1 MKTHAKKSRRERG
14 YLLVGLLAMMTISL
28 VMMAAA
34 LPQLKFESQREREE
48 EMLWRGQQI
57 AMALGQYGQM
67 KSGQLP
73 NTLEELVDG
82 VTVGVKKVRL
92 LRRSALCDP
101 MVPCAGDKSNWRLV
115 HSFDPVISSMISS
128 LQAYQQKKKDDP
140 QMMQQLA
147 MAIGLLQRHAPQVQL
162 PGQSINLGG
171 GGLTNPGQD
180 PNNQNPQNPN
190 DPQGEPGRSLLG
202 GLQSDQKPIVG
213 VVSRSKDRT
222 VRQILDL
229 EQYDQELFFAG
240 GTVIAGGFYSPYF
253 AGTGGA
259 QAPQVNPCPNGG
271 FYLPD
276 SDGKMRCFGGLFDGQ
291 CAPPRKMVNGVCQ

>member
-14 YLLVGLLAMMTISL
+14 YLMVGLLAMMTISL

-57 AMALGQYGQM
+57 AMAIGKFSQM
-67 KSGQLP
+67 KGNQLP
-73 NTLEELVDG
+73 TTLEELVDG

-101 MVPCAGDKSNWRLV
+101 MVPCTGEKSNWRLV
-115 HSFDPVISSMISS
+115 HRFDPVISSMISS
-128 LQAYQQKKKDDP
+128 LEAYQQKKKDDP
-140 QMMQQLA
+140 LLLQQLA
-147 MAIGLLQRHAPQVQL
+147 VAIANLRNQAPQVQL
-162 PGQSINLGG
+162 PGQSINLGS
-171 GGLTNPGQD
+171 GLNGIPQDGQ
-180 PNNQNPQNPN
+180 NNQNPN
-190 DPQGEPGRSLLG
+190 DQGDTGRSLLG
-202 GLQSDQKPIVG
+202 GLQAEQKPIVG
-213 VVSRSKDRT
+213 VVSRSKERT

-229 EQYDQELFFAG
+229 EQYDQELFYAG
-240 GTVIAGGFYSPYF
+240 GIVIAGGFYTPYF

-259 QAPQVNPCPNGG
+259 QVPQANPCPNGG

-291 CAPPRKMVNGVCQ
+291 CAPPKKMVNGVCQ

>member
-14 YLLVGLLAMMTISL
+14 YLMVGLLAMMTISL
-28 VMMAAA
+28 VMIAAA

-57 AMALGQYGQM
+57 AMALGQFSQM
-67 KSGQLP
+67 KGTQLP
-73 NTLEELVDG
+73 TTLEELVDG
-82 VTVGVKKVRL
+82 VTVGVKKMRL

-101 MVPCAGDKSNWRLV
+101 MLPCTGEKSNWRLV
-115 HSFDPVISSMISS
+115 HPGDQVISSMVSS

-140 QMMQQLA
+140 QMQQQLA
-147 MAIGLLQRHAPQVQL
+147 VAIANLQRYAPRVQL
-162 PGQSINLGG
+162 PGDSLG
-171 GGLTNPGQD
+171 GGLTNLGANTQQDGQ
-180 PNNQNPQNPN
+180 NNQNPNDQN
-190 DPQGEPGRSLLG
+190 EPGRSLLG
-202 GLQSDQKPIVG
+202 GLQPDQKPIVG

-229 EQYDQELFFAG
+229 EQYDQELFYAG
-240 GTVIAGGFYSPYF
+240 GVVIAGGFYTPYF
-253 AGTGGA
+253 AGSGGA
-259 QAPQVNPCPNGG
+259 QTPQVNPCPNGG

-276 SDGKMRCFGGLFDGQ
+276 SDGRMRCFGGLFDGQ

>member
-1 MKTHAKKSRRERG
+1 MKTHTKKNRRERG
-14 YLLVGLLAMMTISL
+14 YLMVGLLATMTISL

-57 AMALGQYGQM
+57 SVAIGQFRNLKGN
-67 KSGQLP
+67 QLP
-73 NTLEELVDG
+73 MTLEELVDG
-82 VTVGVKKVRL
+82 VTVGVKKMRL

-101 MVPCAGDKSNWRLV
+101 MFPCTGEKSNWRLV
-115 HSFDPVISSMISS
+115 HPGDQIIASMISS

-140 QMMQQLA
+140 LLA
-147 MAIGLLQRHAPQVQL
+147 NQIGQSIGLLQAFAPQV
-162 PGQSINLGG
+162 NLAGA
-171 GGLTNPGQD
+171 GLSSGLGVNSPD
-180 PNNQNPQNPN
+180 PQNSQNPN
-190 DPQGEPGRSLLG
+190 PNDQNEPGRSLLG

-213 VVSRSKDRT
+213 VVSRSKERT

-229 EQYDQELFFAG
+229 EQYDQELFHVG
-240 GTVIAGGFYSPYF
+240 GVVIAGGFYTPYF
-253 AGTGGA
+253 AGSGGA
-259 QAPQVNPCPNGG
+259 QVPQVNPCPNGG

-291 CAPPRKMVNGVCQ
+291 KPPSTRP

>member
-1 MKTHAKKSRRERG
+1 MKTHTKKSRREGG
-14 YLLVGLLAMMTISL
+14 YLMVGLLAMMTISL

-57 AMALGQYGQM
+57 AMALGQYSQM
-67 KSGQLP
+67 KGAQLP
-73 NTLEELVDG
+73 MTLEELVDG

-101 MVPCAGDKSNWRLV
+101 MLPCTGDKSNWRLV
-115 HSFDPVISSMISS
+115 HPGDQIISSMVSS

-140 QMMQQLA
+140 QMQQQLA
-147 MAIGLLQRHAPQVQL
+147 VAIGNLQRYAPRVQL
-162 PGQSINLGG
+162 PGDSLG
-171 GGLTNPGQD
+171 GGLTNNNTQD
-180 PNNQNPQNPN
+180 AQNNPNPNPNPN
-190 DPQGEPGRSLLG
+190 DQNEPGRSLLG

-213 VVSRSKDRT
+213 VVSRSKERT

-229 EQYDQELFFAG
+229 EQYDEELFFAG
-240 GTVIAGGFYSPYF
+240 GTVIAGGFYTPYF
-253 AGTGGA
+253 AGTGGT
-259 QAPQVNPCPNGG
+259 QAPQANPCPNGG

-291 CAPPRKMVNGVCQ
+291 CAPPRKMVNGICQ

>member
-1 MKTHAKKSRRERG
+1 MKTHTKRSRRERG
-14 YLLVGLLAMMTISL
+14 YLMVGLLATMTISL

-57 AMALGQYGQM
+57 AMALVQYSQVKGN
-67 KSGQLP
+67 QLP
-73 NTLEELVDG
+73 MALEELVDG

-101 MVPCAGDKSNWRLV
+101 MMPCTGDKSNWRLV
-115 HSFDPVISSMISS
+115 HPGDQLIASMISS

-140 QMMQQLA
+140 LLA
-147 MAIGLLQRHAPQVQL
+147 NQIGQSIGQLQRYAPQV
-162 PGQSINLGG
+162 NLAGA
-171 GGLTNPGQD
+171 GLSSGLGVISPD
-180 PNNQNPQNPN
+180 SQNSQNPN
-190 DPQGEPGRSLLG
+190 PNPNDQNESGRSLLG

-213 VVSRSKDRT
+213 VVSRSKERT

-229 EQYDQELFFAG
+229 EQYDEELFFAG
-240 GTVIAGGFYSPYF
+240 GIVIAGGFYTPYF
-253 AGTGGA
+253 AGSGGA
-259 QAPQVNPCPNGG
+259 QVPQANPCPNGG

-291 CAPPRKMVNGVCQ
+291 KPPSTRP